1 MLSDDGMDRL
11 RAIYN
16 LPAGQPAYDP
26 LRQFDADETT
36 YASYGQANYE
46 IALGGDI
53 SLDGV
58 LGVRVTRTDRT
69 VDTFDENDAPLRT
82 RKSDTDILPNAT
94 ARPRPPHG
102 LQARAGQY
110 KATPP
115 P

>member
-26 LRQFDADETT
+26 LRQFAADETT

-53 SLDGV
+53 SLEGV
-58 LGVRVTRTDRT
+58 LGVRGTRTDRT
-69 VDTFDENDAPLRT
+69 VGTFDENDAPLRT
-82 RKSDTDILPNAT
+82 LTSASDVLPRANART
-94 ARPRPPHG
+94 RQTGRG
-102 LQARAGQY
+102 
-110 KATPP
+110 
-115 P
+115 